1 MACHFIDIYRG
12 KKHDKK
18 HDKKLP
24 IMFNLHGGGFPSWGK
39 KEESHLFC
47 AEMSQKGFL
56 VFSLEYPLAPES
68 LFPQILRDLMKGI
81 KNSRV
86 YFQKYNGDEERIYL
100 TGTSAGASL
109 CVYLA
114 AMMQSPELA
123 DVFWSGASRSWDS
136 GNGPG
141 ERDVLHDKNGQHRNF
156 SSFLYLRKRVEE
168 KFFLSIHKSGKQSDS
183 RTLAAV
189 LSYHSLWR
197 FPAKLQQT
205 ICQGHTEVRRHL
217 PSGRSGSPQKTSSCI
232 QYRPAGDPGKP
243 ICK

>member
-1 MACHFIDIYRG
+1 MACHFMDIYRG

-24 IMFNLHGGGFPSWGK
+24 IMFNLHGGGFLLGK

-109 CVYLA
+109 CVYGCDDA
-114 AMMQSPELA
+114 ESGAGRC
-123 DVFWSGASRSWDS
+123 FWSGASRSWDS

-168 KFFLSIHKSGKQSDS
+168 KFLLSIHKSGKQSDS